1 MSNDDRFRNQFEAKI
16 ALLQNPYQPRQERQT
31 GKNTLQDTF
40 QSAMLEAE
48 KVKTRVMGMGVLLH
62 IPRSTKYSKA
72 LRMCLQSV
80 SETKIM
86 AEKYIIL
93 RHNLGICSYH

>member
-16 ALLQNPYQPRQERQT
+16 ALLQNPHQPRQESQT
-31 GKNTLQDTF
+31 GENTLQDTF

-48 KVKTRVMGMGVLLH
+48 KTRVMGMGALLQ
-62 IPRSTKYSKA
+62 ISRSTKYSKA
-72 LRMCLQSV
+72 LRRCLQTA

-86 AEKYIIL
+86 AVKYIIL
-93 RHNLGICSYH
+93 THHLGIYSYP